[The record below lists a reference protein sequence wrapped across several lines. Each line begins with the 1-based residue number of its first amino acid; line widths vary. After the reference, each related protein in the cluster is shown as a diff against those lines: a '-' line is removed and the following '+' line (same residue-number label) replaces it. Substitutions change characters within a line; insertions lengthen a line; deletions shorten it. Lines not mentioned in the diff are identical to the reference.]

1 MTGRVSSSPSYNRRL
16 LHLRSSPDV
25 PFGNSA
31 VRSRCHRRRRPNG
44 SGPLTIRKRRLPPGG
59 TRKGR
64 NPRGSGPCVLN
75 PPDLRPTVP
84 GVSCIAPTRTG
95 RIRAVGRNDAGDT
108 GMDQTDEQVRLLG
121 EDGTLLQHD
130 TYKVDLSDADLC
142 DLYRQL
148 VVVRRID
155 VEGNNLQRQGQLG
168 IRAPCLGQEAA
179 QVGSARALRPDD
191 FVFPSYREHGVVYVR
206 AGMEVLSV
214 LGLYRGA
221 NLSGWDPQRH
231 KLAQYSIPIGTQAL
245 HAVGYAIGAKWD
257 GAEVCAVAYFGD
269 GATSEGDVSEAF
281 NFAAVHSAPVVFF
294 CQNNQWAI
302 SVPLAK
308 QMAGPVYKRALGF
321 GFPGVQVDG
330 NDVLAVYAV
339 TRAPADPDRGHHL
352 PARGPHHH
360 RRPDPLPD
368 LRRAR
373 HVEGPGADRPLP
385 GVPGTGRAL
394 VRGAGARRPGRGRPG
409 GGRGPLDGREHA
421 RPAPV
426 RPGRPRLRRP
436 AGDPP
441 GPVAAARG
449 VRGPVPGRGLRR
461 LRWRRSRWPGR
472 SMRPCATPWMPTTG
486 WCCWAR
492 TSAPSAGSSASP
504 TGCSRTSASSG

>member
-1 MTGRVSSSPSYNRRL
+1 
-16 LHLRSSPDV
+16 
-25 PFGNSA
+25 
-31 VRSRCHRRRRPNG
+31 
-44 SGPLTIRKRRLPPGG
+44 
-59 TRKGR
+59 
-64 NPRGSGPCVLN
+64 
-75 PPDLRPTVP
+75 
-84 GVSCIAPTRTG
+84 
-95 RIRAVGRNDAGDT
+95 
-108 GMDQTDEQVRLLG
+108 MDQTDEQVRLLG

-168 IRAPCLGQEAA
+168 IWAPCLGQEAA

-231 KLAQYSIPIGTQAL
+231 KLALYSIPIGTQAL
-245 HAVGYAIGAKWD
+245 HAVGYAVGAKWD

-281 NFAAVHSAPVVFF
+281 NFAAVHAAPVVFF

-308 QMAGPVYKRALGF
+308 QMAAPVYRRAFGF

-339 TRAPADPDRGHHL
+339 TRAAAERARDGGGPTLIEAITYRLGAHTTTDDPTRYRTSDELDMWKAREPIGRYRAFLERAGLWSEELEADVQAEADRVAAEVRATVEEMPDPPLSDLVDHVYADP
-352 PARGPHHH
+352 PAT
-360 RRPDPLPD
+360 LT
-368 LRRAR
+368 AQ
-373 HVEGPGADRPLP
+373 
-385 GVPGTGRAL
+385 
-394 VRGAGARRPGRGRPG
+394 
-409 GGRGPLDGREHA
+409 
-421 RPAPV
+421 
-426 RPGRPRLRRP
+426 
-436 AGDPP
+436 
-441 GPVAAARG
+441 
-449 VRGPVPGRGLRR
+449 
-461 LRWRRSRWPGR
+461 WRQLEEFE
-472 SMRPCATPWMPTTG
+472 AQFQ
-486 WCCWAR
+486 AE
-492 TSAPSAGSSASP
+492 A
-504 TGCSRTSASSG
+504 